1 MGFLPWI
8 AFAVSS
14 SVLGFKAGAVIGLAL
29 LLPNF
34 VRMVLKR
41 DFIILDVFGFAFFI
55 FLVITSFTL
64 RNSDLEGFVR
74 WSAAMSYGGL
84 ALISW
89 ATIAIGDLFTRQY
102 ARRSVPKEYWKNDLF
117 LSSTMSMAVGWSAA
131 FFGAFAVSF
140 VGALSGLKV
149 VLIQGL
155 ALGCML
161 LAILWHMRVMDETQA
176 KAKKMQEEQSKK
188 LE

>member
-1 MGFLPWI
+1 
-8 AFAVSS
+8 
-14 SVLGFKAGAVIGLAL
+14 
-29 LLPNF
+29 
-34 VRMVLKR
+34 
-41 DFIILDVFGFAFFI
+41 
-55 FLVITSFTL
+55 
-64 RNSDLEGFVR
+64 
-74 WSAAMSYGGL
+74 MSYGGL

-89 ATIAIGDLFTRQY
+89 ATIAIGDPFTSQY

-161 LAILWHMRVMDETQA
+161 LAILWHMRVMDETQV